1 MIVTGESSLGDN
13 GKKQFI
19 LGFKTRIQMHKWFSD
34 QGYTSE
40 GRYFVSPEG
49 VKWRKKNRRAVMQTE
64 G

>member
-1 MIVTGESSLGDN
+1 MIVTGESSLGAN

-19 LGFKTRIQMHKWFSD
+19 LGFKTRIQMHRWFED

-40 GRYFVSPEG
+40 ARHFVSPDG
-49 VKWRKKNRRAVMQTE
+49 ARWRKKNRSAIRVN